1 MTKKQNIFTKTFQS
15 LGNRDYLFLWIGMI
29 CIMGG
34 IQMQMIARGYLVY
47 DITSRPILL
56 GIVNGASAIPI
67 LILSLHGGAIAD
79 RLNRKRMIQVGQGV
93 NVSIAVV
100 VTILI
105 ITENITWI
113 HLMLAS
119 MFQGALWAF
128 MMPARQAIIPNIVGK
143 DHLTNALALNAAGM
157 SAMTLLSPAFAG
169 FLYNAFPSK
178 PDATGV
184 YIVVT
189 ILGFAAIFFTSLV
202 RYTQTESTQPKEKV
216 TTDIKQGLTH
226 ILSNKMILV
235 LLIIGII
242 TTVLAMPFRFL
253 LPVFVVDIYQKVPEA
268 LGLLVSLMGLGSL
281 AGSMFIAGLEKW
293 NRGMILLSGSF
304 LSGIG
309 LLLIA
314 ILPFYLAASF
324 IMLILGLGDAT
335 RRTLN
340 QPMILEVVEDR
351 FRGRVM
357 SMFMMTFGLMPLGT
371 LPAALSIELF
381 GGQITAAILGLAMI
395 LVASV
400 VTVSREDIRR
410 FQ

>member
-1 MTKKQNIFTKTFQS
+1 MIESISFNF
-15 LGNRDYLFLWIGMI
+15 FL
-29 CIMGG
+29 
-34 IQMQMIARGYLVY
+34 
-47 DITSRPILL
+47 
-56 GIVNGASAIPI
+56 
-67 LILSLHGGAIAD
+67 
-79 RLNRKRMIQVGQGV
+79 
-93 NVSIAVV
+93 
-100 VTILI
+100 
-105 ITENITWI
+105 
-113 HLMLAS
+113 
-119 MFQGALWAF
+119 
-128 MMPARQAIIPNIVGK
+128 QAIYV
-143 DHLTNALALNAAGM
+143 DSYLRRRTER
-157 SAMTLLSPAFAG
+157 LS
-169 FLYNAFPSK
+169 
-178 PDATGV
+178 
-184 YIVVT
+184 
-189 ILGFAAIFFTSLV
+189 
-202 RYTQTESTQPKEKV
+202 
-216 TTDIKQGLTH
+216 
-226 ILSNKMILV
+226 
-235 LLIIGII
+235 
-242 TTVLAMPFRFL
+242 
-253 LPVFVVDIYQKVPEA
+253 VVDIYQKGPEA

-340 QPMILEVVEDR
+340 QTMILEVVEDR